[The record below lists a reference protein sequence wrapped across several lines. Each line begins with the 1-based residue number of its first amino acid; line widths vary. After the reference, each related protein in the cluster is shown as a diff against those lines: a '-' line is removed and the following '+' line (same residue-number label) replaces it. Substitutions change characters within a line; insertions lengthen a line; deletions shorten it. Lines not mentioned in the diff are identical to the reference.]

1 MKIGNGDPNF
11 KVHIREYTP
20 DDREACLS
28 IFTSNHDALLESPE
42 AMAEFLEQGTSWFL
56 VAELEG
62 KVVACGGLEISGDTN
77 AARLM
82 FGIVDRERQRL
93 GIGTLLMLTRLTLA
107 PEDEPT
113 ALVTLQSLLG
123 TESFYKR
130 FGFERVRPDER
141 RHPETGVPY
150 VDMGLWLTAEQRQ
163 GIRETLA
170 ACPVTFAEGILVS
183 DA

>member
-11 KVHIREYTP
+11 KIHIREYTP
-20 DDREACLS
+20 DDLEACLS
-28 IFTSNHDALLESPE
+28 IFKANHDALPDPPE
-42 AMAEFLEQGTSWFL
+42 VMEEFLQQGTSWFL

-82 FGIVDRERQRL
+82 YGMVDHERQRL
-93 GIGTLLMLTRLTLA
+93 GIGTLMMLTRLTLA
-107 PEDEPT
+107 PEEEPT

-123 TESFYKR
+123 TEPFFKR
-130 FGFERVRPDER
+130 LGFERVRPDER

-150 VDMGLWLTAEQRQ
+150 VDMGLWLTAEQRKE
-163 GIRETLA
+163 IRGTLA
-170 ACPVTFAEGILVS
+170 SCPVTFADGILVG
-183 DA
+183 DV